1 MENKTLFKNILGL
14 ALFLIICNN
23 TKAQQSFT
31 LEDAKNYALK
41 NSYSI
46 KTSQKDYEIAE
57 KQITEIRAAGLP
69 QINGEANFQNF
80 IDIPT
85 QVLPANAFNPA
96 ANPNDLV
103 PIQFGTK
110 YSAYGQI
117 SASQLI
123 FDGSYIVGLQA
134 AKIYAKSAMQNI
146 QKTEFQIREEV
157 SNAYYAAITAK
168 ENVEILKSN
177 LEKNNK
183 IYEESKL
190 ILANGLLE
198 ETEVEQLELAIANI
212 TNGINRAE
220 RQEQISFQ
228 LLKFLMG
235 IDINSEIVLT
245 SGLEEL
251 INSAA
256 AQSLSEESF
265 TSDKN
270 IDYKLIQTQKELMK
284 LNLRKEKFAYL
295 PSIGGFFNLRR
306 DAYRNEFSF
315 LDSDKDWFP
324 NTIWGLRMTLPIFDS
339 GQKYAKIKMAKYEFE
354 KVEIL
359 EKQFSQSLAL
369 QSERA
374 KGDLESSLERYSV
387 EKRNLA
393 IAQKIQNNN
402 LIKYQEGMI
411 SSIELNQ
418 SQTQFLNTQANYI
431 NSIFEV
437 LNAKSSLEKVFNKF
451 N

>member
-1 MENKTLFKNILGL
+1 MKNNIFLNKIVGF
-14 ALFLIICNN
+14 ALLIFIS
-23 TKAQQSFT
+23 TEIKAQQSFT
-31 LEDAKNYALK
+31 LEEAKNYALK
-41 NSYSI
+41 NSYGI
-46 KTSQKDYEIAE
+46 KTTQKDYEIAQ

-134 AKIYAKSAMQNI
+134 AKTYAKSAMQNI

-177 LEKNNK
+177 LEKNSK

-190 ILANGLLE
+190 ILASGLLE
-198 ETEVEQLELAIANI
+198 ETDVEQLELAIANI
-212 TNGINRAE
+212 SNGINRAE
-220 RQEQISFQ
+220 RQEKTAFQ

-235 IDINSEIVLT
+235 IDINSEIEL
-245 SGLEEL
+245 SSNLEEL
-251 INSAA
+251 ITSAA
-256 AQSLSEESF
+256 AQSLSQESF
-265 TSDKN
+265 TSEKN

-374 KGDLESSLERYSV
+374 KGDLESALERYSV

-437 LNAKSSLEKVFNKF
+437 LNAKSSLEKVFNKL